1 MRLEIWTF
9 VVHFFQV
16 FGVGS
21 KVNFWCILNHKM
33 HQIESW
39 RSKECMERAAENSN
53 FDILLC
59 KTPLF
64 RCKSRCTEDL
74 KWLFLDSIHLL
85 MSKSQHSSIKLNV
98 VFFKIHRNFQKTKI
112 WSEMVQFEPSKV
124 SNLGFLRIP
133 VYFWKINVN
142 VGLGLCV
149 LVCFRCCSVFGV
161 AVSNKKK

>member
-1 MRLEIWTF
+1 
-9 VVHFFQV
+9 
-16 FGVGS
+16 
-21 KVNFWCILNHKM
+21 
-33 HQIESW
+33 
-39 RSKECMERAAENSN
+39 MEKAAQNSN

-64 RCKSRCTEDL
+64 ICKSRCTEDL

-133 VYFWKINVN
+133 KYFEKYHIEFSTKKLTFAHEKMYGIKKQSFQV
-142 VGLGLCV
+142 LCPAIFAHEKC
-149 LVCFRCCSVFGV
+149 CFT
-161 AVSNKKK
+161 